1 MPKYR
6 KQDLHQALA
15 AIDNGM
21 GKREAAC
28 KFMVPRSTL
37 HGRLHDARPRAEAF
51 ERYQALSQVQEA
63 HLAQFVQK
71 MEALGN
77 APTHA
82 QIRHIAQRLLDL
94 SGSTH
99 QLGKDWITAF
109 LRRNPSIGTKRALR
123 MENSRVNGATRKN
136 ISEWFKILR
145 QPEFMAIKPENR
157 WNMDEPGIMEG

>member
-6 KQDLHQALA
+6 EQDLHQALA

-21 GKREAAC
+21 GKREAAH
-28 KFMVPRSTL
+28 KFMVLRSTL
-37 HGRLHDARPRAEAF
+37 YGRLHDARPRAEAF
-51 ERYQALSQVQEA
+51 EQYQALSQVHKA
-63 HLAQFVQK
+63 RLAQFVQK

-99 QLGKDWITAF
+99 QLGKD
-109 LRRNPSIGTKRALR
+109 
-123 MENSRVNGATRKN
+123 
-136 ISEWFKILR
+136 
-145 QPEFMAIKPENR
+145 
-157 WNMDEPGIMEG
+157 